1 MKKEFSFMY
10 VIHNIYNIIILK
22 KIHDFMYLPKEMQA
36 KMLMEN
42 AHFRI

>member
-10 VIHNIYNIIILK
+10 VIHNIYNIIILRK
-22 KIHDFMYLPKEMQA
+22 YDFMYLPKEMQA

>member
-10 VIHNIYNIIILK
+10 VIHNICNIIILK
-22 KIHDFMYLPKEMQA
+22 KYDFMCLPEEIQA

-42 AHFRI
+42 THFRI